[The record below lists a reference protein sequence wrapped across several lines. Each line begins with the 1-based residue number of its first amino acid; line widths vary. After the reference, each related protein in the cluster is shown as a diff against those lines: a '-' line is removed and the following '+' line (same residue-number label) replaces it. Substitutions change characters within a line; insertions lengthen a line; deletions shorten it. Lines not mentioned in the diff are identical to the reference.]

1 MIPILAKPASFCL
14 QLAQRWSV
22 LWRVNSFF
30 FFFLSLQFLLPTQT
44 STIMWSFCVFCSFF
58 FDLITPNLARVL
70 IRCIFV
76 TVNKLNFLHH
86 LSESSSKCR
95 SPEINCG
102 LMSDWECTRN
112 WNQTQSSASKVLF
125 WSFWI
130 LRFIRILH

>member
-1 MIPILAKPASFCL
+1 MLSNDPNIGQTCIILP
-14 QLAQRWSV
+14 LAGPTMV
-22 LWRVNSFF
+22 CPLEGEFLFF
-30 FFFLSLQFLLPTQT
+30 FFISLQFLLPTQT

-112 WNQTQSSASKVLF
+112 WNQT
-125 WSFWI
+125 
-130 LRFIRILH
+130 